1 MFKSLPVV
9 TELMEAVLFDL
20 GHTLI
25 DYYCDW
31 RGPEQRGVER
41 IYRVVS
47 EMSPAPVDRNE
58 FTADLTERLVRA
70 RERKKEDMVEVPLT
84 ELLGGCL
91 ERYRCLDEVTLHEGL
106 EIFYG
111 VLLEEREL
119 VPGAVELLESLKE
132 RGLTIGLISDV
143 AFGLP
148 SEFPLRD
155 IRHFGLDQYFDD
167 MVFST
172 DVGLRKPHPKV
183 FKIALSNLGVSASDA
198 MYIGNSLYHDIKGAK
213 GVGMKAVLKR
223 SVFCV
228 HEDGVEPDHTV
239 SQLRE
244 IESLINAA

>member
-1 MFKSLPVV
+1 MK
-9 TELMEAVLFDL
+9 AVLFDL

-31 RGPEQRGVER
+31 HGPEQRGVER
-41 IYRVVS
+41 IYQLVS
-47 EMSPAPVDRNE
+47 EASPSPVDRAE
-58 FTADLTERLVRA
+58 FTSYLTERLAHPRTKK
-70 RERKKEDMVEVPLT
+70 REEMVEVPLS
-84 ELLGGCL
+84 ELLGACL
-91 ERYRCLDEVTLHEGL
+91 DRYCCLDEVTLQEGL

-111 VLLEEREL
+111 VLLEDRKL
-119 VPGAVELLESLKE
+119 VPGAVEVLESISD
-132 RGLTIGLISDV
+132 RGLAIGLISDV
-143 AFGLP
+143 AWGLP

-155 IRHFGLDQYFDD
+155 MQHFGLDRYFDD

-183 FKIALSNLGVSASDA
+183 FKIALSNLGVSAADA
-198 MYIGNSLYHDIKGAK
+198 MYIGNSPFHDIKGAQ

-223 SVFCV
+223 SVYC
-228 HEDGVEPDHTV
+228 HPEEGVVPDHTV

>member
-41 IYRVVS
+41 IYRLVS
-47 EMSPAPVDRNE
+47 EASPADVDCSD
-58 FTADLTERLVRA
+58 FSAYLTERLVHA
-70 RERKKEDMVEVPLT
+70 RTRKREEMVEVPLS
-84 ELLGGCL
+84 ELLGNCL
-91 ERYRCLDEVTLHEGL
+91 DRYGCLDEVTLQEGL

-111 VLLEEREL
+111 VLLEERKL
-119 VPGAVELLESLKE
+119 VPGAVEVLESIKD
-132 RGLTIGLISDV
+132 RGLAIGLISDV

-155 IRHFGLDQYFDD
+155 MKHFGLDEYFDD

-198 MYIGNSLYHDIKGAK
+198 MYVGNSMFHDIKGAK
-213 GVGMKAVLKR
+213 GVGMEAVLKR
-223 SVFCV
+223 SAFCV
-228 HEDGVEPDHTV
+228 HEDGVEPDHIITDLDELTAIV
-239 SQLRE
+239 D
-244 IESLINAA
+244 